1 MDGSQKVAIIEEEE
15 AVEAEESWGHILVGY
30 VWGKNPIYTP
40 FVQFLHRLW
49 NLKGVFTFSMQ
60 GNGFFM
66 ILLTKVL
73 EGGPCSMDNRPF
85 VIQRW
90 TRNTKIE
97 FERLS
102 SIPVWIKFP
111 NLPLHFW
118 SKTCIGKI
126 ASLLGNPL
134 YLDTPTALQSRTAY
148 ARVCVEVEASGDL
161 PDEVFVEI
169 RNGDRVAVRVTYD
182 WKPMACEHC
191 NTVGHESSFC
201 CKKPCGTK
209 VAAPAGISNSN
220 VTAMVHATMSTKDGS
235 VGNGGNTK
243 PSSTP
248 LPGETGKIA
257 MGSQTKPTEDGSGG
271 RDGYTNPPSSSHPGE
286 ITVTA
291 VDSHTKPPLVETS
304 TIAPKEVIFQQE
316 ASPDELCSNVGKAPP
331 IVRSSVFPFEELE
344 EVSPSTAHPDH
355 KGPAP
360 LLQVVLRPELPTEML
375 PSGEG
380 KPKKSKY
387 AKQKQKKNKKEIHL
401 EEKMDSNLSSDSG
414 NSSSH
419 SQALKTSRG
428 SSKSRA

>member
-1 MDGSQKVAIIEEEE
+1 
-15 AVEAEESWGHILVGY
+15 
-30 VWGKNPIYTP
+30 
-40 FVQFLHRLW
+40 
-49 NLKGVFTFSMQ
+49 
-60 GNGFFM
+60 
-66 ILLTKVL
+66 
-73 EGGPCSMDNRPF
+73 MDNRPF

-90 TRNTKIE
+90 TRNTKME

-148 ARVCVEVEASGDL
+148 ARVCVEVEAGSNL

-191 NTVGHESSFC
+191 NTFGHESSFC
-201 CKKPCGTK
+201 CKKPRGIK

-220 VTAMVHATMSTKDGS
+220 VIAMVHDTMSTKDGS

-243 PSSTP
+243 SSPTS
-248 LPGETGKIA
+248 LPGEIEKIA
-257 MGSQTKPTEDGSGG
+257 MGSQTKHTKDGSGG
-271 RDGYTNPPSSSHPGE
+271 SDGYTNPSTSSLPGE
-286 ITVTA
+286 TTEIA
-291 VDSHTKPPLVETS
+291 VHSQTKPPLVETA
-304 TIAPKEVIFQQE
+304 TIAPLEVIFQHD
-316 ASPDELCSNVGKAPP
+316 ASPDEMCSNVGKAPS
-331 IVRSSVFPFEELE
+331 IVCSPFETLE
-344 EVSPSTAHPDH
+344 EVSPSIAHPDH
-355 KGPAP
+355 KGTTP
-360 LLQVVLRPELPTEML
+360 LLQVVLRPELPIEVL
-375 PSGEG
+375 ALGEG
-380 KPKKSKY
+380 KQKKSKS

-401 EEKMDSNLSSDSG
+401 EEKTDSNISSDSG

-419 SQALKTSRG
+419 LQALKTSRG